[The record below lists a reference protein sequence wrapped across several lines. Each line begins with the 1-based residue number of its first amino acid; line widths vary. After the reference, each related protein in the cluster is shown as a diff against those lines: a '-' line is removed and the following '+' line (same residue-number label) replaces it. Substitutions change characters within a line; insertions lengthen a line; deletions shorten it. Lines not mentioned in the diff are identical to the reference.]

1 VNIDLTEK
9 TALVTGSTQGI
20 GYAIA
25 NGLANSG
32 ARVAVNGRSAD
43 PVADAVER
51 LRAAGG
57 EVFGIAADVTT
68 EAGVADVV
76 RDAKR

>member
-1 VNIDLTEK
+1 MNIDLTEK

-25 NGLANSG
+25 EGLANSG
-32 ARVAVNGRSAD
+32 ARVVVNGGSAD
-43 PVADAVER
+43 RFADAVDR

-57 EVFGIAADVTT
+57 EVVGIAADVTT